1 MTQGADDRPTGRQYQ
16 ALAAFR
22 RALRGFTVFSEAAA
36 RQAGL
41 TPQQHQ
47 AVLAIKG
54 APSNRP
60 LSVGDL
66 AEALALR
73 HHSAVEL
80 TDRLV
85 EAGLVVRTQ
94 AEDDRRKLALGL
106 TPRAEE
112 VLDRLSAMHLAEL
125 RQRGPALVTLL
136 QAIIQPEA

>member
-1 MTQGADDRPTGRQYQ
+1 MAERADRPTDREYG

-22 RALRGFTVFSEAAA
+22 RALRGFTVFSEEAA

-54 APSNRP
+54 APLGRP
-60 LSVGDL
+60 MSVADL

-85 EAGLVVRTQ
+85 EAGLVVRAQ
-94 AEDDRRKLALGL
+94 AEGDRRKLALGL

-112 VLDRLSAMHLAEL
+112 MLGRLSAMHLAEL
-125 RQRGPALVTLL
+125 RQRGPALVALL
-136 QAIIQPEA
+136 QAIMDS